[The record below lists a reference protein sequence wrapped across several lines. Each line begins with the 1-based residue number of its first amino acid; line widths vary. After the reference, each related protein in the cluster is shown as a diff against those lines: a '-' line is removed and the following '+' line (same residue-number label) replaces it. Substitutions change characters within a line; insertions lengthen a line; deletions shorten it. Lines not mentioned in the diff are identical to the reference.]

1 MSEEAGGAGDEV
13 TYTAEE
19 LRGIRVKYST
29 VVIYVSQIYR
39 LVVTLFFTLIA
50 TRKLPVN
57 QYGLWAT
64 ISGLL
69 NLLIMAHWIWCSWST
84 RFYAR
89 KRHEMVSAAFL
100 LSLAYIP
107 VSVAILVAVG
117 YAYSRV
123 LGWGFT
129 AFLIGALMLVSEA
142 FNQFT
147 RSISLGSKP
156 FIEGKAI
163 VVNVTV
169 RLAAV
174 YALVAL
180 IPGGVNGVVAAA
192 VLGSAAMVLARMAL
206 FRRYGVV
213 LRIRRVGLAPV
224 ARLLK
229 NTYIS
234 SLSYVSTLL
243 INVERPLVTAITSST
258 HLTAF
263 LGVAYV
269 PRNIIV
275 RSSSAF
281 TSGLASK
288 LLRVPSRKDVED
300 VLRLTLVVNIGV
312 TALIAMLAKPILS
325 VFREAYTVAWPLFM
339 LATIES
345 FFYTLS
351 AFFGSVAVSTE
362 KADLREYGLALRKT
376 PIFKY
381 PLANLIR
388 CVAVLGAGTAGLIT
402 LLTTKG
408 ASAGV
413 TLVMPYPLAWAISS
427 IPLMAYTYRLAKSKV
442 DFKVPRREL
451 AAGLLGCGVM
461 MAAVAGMGL
470 ENCVV
475 SNFWAQAPELLGK
488 AVAALLAYV
497 AVVLAASPWV
507 RSFVR
512 SSLARALLKPRG
524 AGRA

>member
-1 MSEEAGGAGDEV
+1 MSEDGVSDEV
-13 TYTAEE
+13 RYTAEE

-29 VVIYVSQIYR
+29 IVIYVSQIYR
-39 LVVTLFFTLIA
+39 LLVTLFFTLIA

-69 NLLIMAHWIWCSWST
+69 NLLIMAHWIWCSWSM

-100 LSLAYIP
+100 MSLAYIP
-107 VSVAILVAVG
+107 VSIAILIAVG

-156 FIEGKAI
+156 YIEGKAI

-180 IPGGVNGVVAAA
+180 IPGGVDGVVAAT

-206 FRRYGVV
+206 FRRYGVTLNV
-213 LRIRRVGLAPV
+213 RRVGLTPV
-224 ARLLK
+224 IRLLK

-281 TSGLASK
+281 TSGLTSK
-288 LLRVPSRKDVED
+288 LLRVPSRRDIED
-300 VLRLTLVVNIGV
+300 VLRLTLIVNIGV
-312 TALIAMLAKPILS
+312 TALIAMLARPILS
-325 VFREAYTVAWPLFM
+325 VFRETYTAAWPLFT

-351 AFFGSVAVSTE
+351 AFFGSVAVSAE
-362 KADLREYGLALRKT
+362 RADLRKYGLALRKT

-402 LLTTKG
+402 LLLVKG
-408 ASAGV
+408 PSAGV
-413 TLVMPYPLAWAISS
+413 ALVMPYPLAWAVSS
-427 IPLMAYTYRLAKSKV
+427 VPLMAYTYRLAKGKV
-442 DFKVPRREL
+442 EFRVPRREL
-451 AAGLLGCGVM
+451 VASLLGCGIM

-470 ENCVV
+470 ERFIIR
-475 SNFWAQAPELLGK
+475 NFWSQAPLLLGE
-488 AVAALLAYV
+488 AVVALLTYV
-497 AVVLAASPWV
+497 AVVLAASPWL
-507 RSFVR
+507 RSFIR
-512 SSLARALLKPRG
+512 SSLARAVPPLRRG
-524 AGRA
+524 